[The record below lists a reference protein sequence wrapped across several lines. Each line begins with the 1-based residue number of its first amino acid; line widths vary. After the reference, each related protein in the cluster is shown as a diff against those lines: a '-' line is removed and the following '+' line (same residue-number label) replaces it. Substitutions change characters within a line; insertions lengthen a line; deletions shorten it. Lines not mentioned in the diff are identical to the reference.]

1 MRAIQ
6 GYCNFA
12 VIYYLAS
19 HRDVHCEILLSNLS
33 VLIYITPVVVLV
45 CYICDTYSRF
55 FCANFSL
62 PLFILWL
69 MSVSTSWVLWCE
81 PKTIRNQF
89 FVLFRKYNKTIVNDI
104 LRITSKRK
112 KMKAARNSLLL
123 GNVCNISCFKNR
135 TTHSQG

>member
-1 MRAIQ
+1 MFFEFIFKHFWWGLFRAIATLLWYTTWQ
-6 GYCNFA
+6 VN
-12 VIYYLAS
+12 
-19 HRDVHCEILLSNLS
+19 RDVHCEILLSNLS

-112 KMKAARNSLLL
+112 KNEGSKKQFVIRERL
-123 GNVCNISCFKNR
+123 
-135 TTHSQG
+135 